1 MPVTRA
7 DLEKNAL
14 RHTLERSPI
23 GSQLLSD
30 EALEASLQ
38 AALAQRPDGPD
49 VCLFGYGSLVWNPF
63 IRFLE
68 RRPGTVRG
76 YHRRFCL
83 WSRIN
88 RGTPEQPGLALGLE
102 PGGACRGVVFRL
114 EAAGAA
120 DELRILWR
128 REMML
133 GSYVPR
139 WVRTTSRGEK
149 LTALTFV
156 VNRAS
161 SGYAGRLGDAQIV
174 DTLMRAR
181 GLYGS
186 SMDYLTQTVEGLRHC
201 GIPDPGLERL
211 RDLALRRL
219 AEAQRQPQCLDPT

>member
-14 RHTLERSPI
+14 RQTLERSPI
-23 GSQLLSD
+23 GTQLLSD
-30 EALEASLQ
+30 AALEASLQ
-38 AALAQRPDGPD
+38 QALAQRPAGPD
-49 VCLFGYGSLVWNPF
+49 VWLFGYGSLVWNPF

-88 RGTPEQPGLALGLE
+88 RGTPERPGLALGLE
-102 PGGACRGVVFRL
+102 PGGACRGVVFRMDGD
-114 EAAGAA
+114 AAE

-139 WVRTTSRGEK
+139 WVHATSRGES

-156 VNRAS
+156 INRAS
-161 SGYAGRLGDAQIV
+161 AGYAGKLGDAQII
-174 DTLMRAR
+174 DTLMHAS

-186 SMDYLTQTVEGLRHC
+186 SMDYLTRTVDGLNHC
-201 GIPDPGLERL
+201 GIRDPRLERL
-211 RDLALRRL
+211 RDLALERMAAAGRR
-219 AEAQRQPQCLDPT
+219 PQ